1 MPLKSTDEQLSVNMK
16 TAIGL
21 LELFVIAIVLA
32 FVATV
37 TTGTM
42 VMQVLAAGL
51 ITPIVVVALV
61 FIYYCR
67 RRKIWSYAGATV
79 LGALGVVLRV
89 IVSTQP
95 SLEVGGGLPVGVT
108 VLYIVIGSLVSLKS
122 YESGTRIKE
131 ITASELSYFRYSIAR
146 EL

>member
-79 LGALGVVLRV
+79 LGALGVMLRV

-108 VLYIVIGSLVSLKS
+108 VLYIVIGVLVSMKNYECVLELRKS
-122 YESGTRIKE
+122 
-131 ITASELSYFRYSIAR
+131 
-146 EL
+146 

>member
-67 RRKIWSYAGATV
+67 RRKFGVMPKKRFRCFGA
-79 LGALGVVLRV
+79 
-89 IVSTQP
+89 SC
-95 SLEVGGGLPVGVT
+95 
-108 VLYIVIGSLVSLKS
+108 
-122 YESGTRIKE
+122 
-131 ITASELSYFRYSIAR
+131 SE
-146 EL
+146 

>member
-122 YESGTRIKE
+122 YESVL
-131 ITASELSYFRYSIAR
+131 ELKK
-146 EL
+146 

>member
-79 LGALGVVLRV
+79 LGALGVMLRV

-122 YESGTRIKE
+122 YESLL
-131 ITASELSYFRYSIAR
+131 ELKK
-146 EL
+146 